1 MSEPNEHRSRRVA
14 AAAPCGARS
23 LQIGETGV
31 AGRRARKPNDADLRM
46 PVMSSKIAGAEDP
59 VSERKTGAAP
69 LDRRTAACVAVAWLV
84 LINKPLY
91 PLTVWLLIGAEAAT
105 RSLAALA
112 IAPLYAA
119 VLWLAPRS
127 GYGARVALPLVGLA
141 DTAIAAKAFG
151 SGSGAELYLIACGA
165 LAVVSF
171 SAREALTSRAL
182 VIAGLRRLRPPSS
195 RTRRASRGV
204 ASGGP
209 RPLFRSQRLQ
219 RRVARRLRGLALR
232 DGGENSGATGGA
244 VSSGSASKG
253 PRKRRAGSSAPCAI
267 QSRRTSRARP
277 RPAKPKRSMPPPVDC
292 GNRASAATRSR
303 ASMRRF
309 G

>member
-1 MSEPNEHRSRRVA
+1 
-14 AAAPCGARS
+14 
-23 LQIGETGV
+23 
-31 AGRRARKPNDADLRM
+31 M

-69 LDRRTAACVAVAWLV
+69 LDGRTAACVAVAWLV

-182 VIAGLRRLRPPSS
+182 VIAVYAAFVLLQIGLGAPIEVWPPADLARFFALNAYSAASLAAFVGLR
-195 RTRRASRGV
+195 
-204 ASGGP
+204 
-209 RPLFRSQRLQ
+209 F
-219 RRVARRLRGLALR
+219 
-232 DGGENSGATGGA
+232 ATA
-244 VSSGSASKG
+244 E
-253 PRKRRAGSSAPCAI
+253 
-267 QSRRTSRARP
+267 
-277 RPAKPKRSMPPPVDC
+277 
-292 GNRASAATRSR
+292 
-303 ASMRRF
+303 
-309 G
+309 